1 MIDPLGAAAANVVL
15 SEIPSAM
22 HAARLRHLF
31 RFFALSAAVLAAAGK
46 MATASVAA
54 VRIIP
59 ACRLPTKKTGSTLCD
74 VRQ

>member
-31 RFFALSAAVLAAAGK
+31 RFFALSAAVLAAAGT

-59 ACRLPTKKTGSTLCD
+59 SLLSTHEEDLTYF
-74 VRQ
+74 V